1 MYYNDKVNNIQGELT
16 MAKDAIAVLTSG
28 GDAPGMNAAVRAVVR
43 SGINKGF
50 NVLGI
55 KRGYRGLLKKDF
67 VEMDLRSVTNIIS
80 LGGTI
85 LYTARS
91 KEFQTP
97 EGIQHATQ
105 NCMDMGVKG
114 VVVIGGDG
122 SFMGARALSDA
133 GVPCIG
139 IPGTIDNDI
148 ACSDYTVGFDTAMN
162 TAMEMVDKI
171 RDTSQ
176 SHDRCSVVEVM
187 GRRCGDIA
195 LQTGISCGATA
206 ILVPEVPYNIEQD
219 VISRI
224 LETRKNGKQHF
235 IVVVAEGV
243 GGSVDLAKY
252 IERRTGI
259 ESRATILGHV
269 QRGGS
274 PTLRDRVVASEMGY
288 KAVELLAEGKSKRV
302 VALKDGKIVDYDI
315 TEALNMERVF
325 DTHLYEIAKT
335 ISM

>member
-1 MYYNDKVNNIQGELT
+1 
-16 MAKDAIAVLTSG
+16 MAKDTIAVLTSG

-55 KRGYRGLLKKDF
+55 KRGYRGLLNKDF
-67 VEMDLRSVTNIIS
+67 VEMDLRSVTNILS

-91 KEFQTP
+91 LEFQKP
-97 EGIQHATQ
+97 EGIKRAAQ
-105 NCMDMGVKG
+105 NCNEMGVKG

-122 SFMGARALSDA
+122 SFRGARALSEA
-133 GVPCIG
+133 GVPCVG

-148 ACSDYTVGFDTAMN
+148 ACSEYTVGFDTAMN

-206 ILVPEVPYNIEQD
+206 ILVPEVEFDIEKD
-219 VISRI
+219 VITRI
-224 LETRKNGKQHF
+224 LETKKNGKQHF
-235 IVVVAEGV
+235 IIVVAEGV

-252 IERRTGI
+252 IEKRTGI

-274 PTLRDRVVASEMGY
+274 PTLRDRVVASQMGH
-288 KAVELLAEGKSKRV
+288 KAVDILAEGKSKRV
-302 VALKDGKIVDYDI
+302 VAMKDGKIVDYDI
-315 TEALNMERVF
+315 SEALDMERVF
-325 DTHLYEIAKT
+325 DINLYNIAKT

>member
-1 MYYNDKVNNIQGELT
+1 

-67 VEMDLRSVTNIIS
+67 VEMDLRSVTNILS

-97 EGIQHATQ
+97 EGIQHAAQ
-105 NCMDMGVKG
+105 NCMDMGVNG

-122 SFMGARALSDA
+122 SFMGARALSEA

-302 VALKDGKIVDYDI
+302 VALKDGKIVDFDI